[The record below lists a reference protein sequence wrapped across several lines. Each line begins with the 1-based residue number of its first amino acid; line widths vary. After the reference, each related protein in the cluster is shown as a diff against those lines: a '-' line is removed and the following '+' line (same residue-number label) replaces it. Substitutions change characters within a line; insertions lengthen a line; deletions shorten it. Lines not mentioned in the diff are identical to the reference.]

1 LQLARHNTSSREA
14 GQRFDNF
21 DSELL
26 VFYLAD
32 LTKYQVLREVSKMA
46 SSGHAAAEIEAV
58 SAEDSFHD
66 ILLPATHDAAVVDLQ
81 ADESAAQSRPSSSG
95 KWTGVWRAMTTG
107 SISDLQ
113 FPCRFVK
120 AANW

>member
-1 LQLARHNTSSREA
+1 MQLARHNTNSREA
-14 GQRFDNF
+14 GQRVDHF

-46 SSGHAAAEIEAV
+46 FSGHAAAEIEAV

-66 ILLPATHDAAVVDLQ
+66 ILLPATHDVAVVDLQ

-95 KWTGVWRAMTTG
+95 KWTGVWRALTTG
-107 SISDLQ
+107 QHKRFAIPLQ
-113 FPCRFVK
+113 ICQSS
-120 AANW
+120 